1 MSYFVLTDMMISMSQ
16 AHMKKKKKKKKKK
29 KSKWTTSKKIQID
42 ILIETLPKDG
52 HFLNGCLQF

>member
-16 AHMKKKKKKKKKK
+16 AHMKKKKKKKKK
-29 KSKWTTSKKIQID
+29 SKWTTSKKIKIY
-42 ILIETLPKDG
+42 ILIETLTKDG

>member
-16 AHMKKKKKKKKKK
+16 AHMKTKK